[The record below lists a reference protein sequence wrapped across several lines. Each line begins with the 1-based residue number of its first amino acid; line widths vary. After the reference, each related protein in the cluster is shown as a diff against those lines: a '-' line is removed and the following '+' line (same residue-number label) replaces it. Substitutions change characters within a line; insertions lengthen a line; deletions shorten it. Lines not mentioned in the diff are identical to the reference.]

1 MIAKT
6 AVVYPHVKLGK
17 NVIIEDYCVIGAPLR
32 DGSTPE
38 TVIGDNSHLR
48 SFTVIYSGNVIG
60 QNFQTGNKAN
70 IRENNK
76 IGNNVSVGTLSV
88 VEHQVVIEDGV
99 RIHTNCFVPEFS
111 VLKKNCWLGPHV
123 VLTNAKYPNRPDTKN
138 NLIGPTVEAGAV
150 IGANSTISP
159 GVNIGAGSIVGS
171 GTNVTQNVNEQK
183 IVVGNPA
190 RVIRGN
196 NK

>member
-17 NVIIEDYCVIGAPLR
+17 NVVVEDYCVIGAPLR

-38 TVIGDNSHLR
+38 TVIGDDSHLR
-48 SFTVIYSGNVIG
+48 SFTVIYSGNKIG
-60 QNFQTGNKAN
+60 NNFQTGNKAN

-76 IGNNVSVGTLSV
+76 IGNNVSVGTMSV

-99 RIHTNCFVPEFS
+99 RIHTNCFIPEFS

-138 NLIGPTVEAGAV
+138 NLIGPTVEEGAV
-150 IGANSTISP
+150 IGANSTVSP
-159 GVNIGAGSIVGS
+159 GVTVGGGSIVGS
-171 GTNVTQNVNEQK
+171 GSNVTQNILNQK
-183 IVVGNPA
+183 IAVGNPA
-190 RVIRGN
+190 KVIRD